1 MLNVIR
7 AVKFWQRR
15 PTMPKMESYLLECVM
30 VDHFASKWSETYEF
44 VDLELEHAFRHVA
57 QAVLGVVSDPKR
69 IQSDLND
76 LSVADRISIHTRAL
90 YDADRARD
98 ARAFEVAKQMK
109 ASIDLWGD
117 IFGPTFP
124 KFG

>member
-1 MLNVIR
+1 
-7 AVKFWQRR
+7 
-15 PTMPKMESYLLECVM
+15 MPKMESYLLECIV
-30 VDHFASKWSETYEF
+30 VDHFASKSSQTSEF
-44 VDLELEHAFRHVA
+44 VDLELERAFRHVA

-76 LSVADRISIHTRAL
+76 LSVADRISIHKRAL

-98 ARAFEVAKQMK
+98 ARAFESQKQMK

-117 IFGPTFP
+117 IFGPDFP
-124 KFG
+124 EFG